1 MPRPQQFYCAY
12 ITFFYDF
19 CQHKRFCYPVPTT
32 APLIFRRGAVQHGRE
47 QSLISRNVM
56 PSIDQINAAVQ
67 QVTELRRLAR
77 DNPALLNALS
87 EVKQLQSR
95 RFAGTYSDLL
105 NQAPY
110 QSAAR
115 FFLAELY
122 GDKDFSQRDE
132 QFFRLSAGLEHFFI
146 VPLMNA
152 AVSLAQLHSLTETLD
167 MAMAQRWLEDPYT
180 DEAARYLRAWRLVN
194 RRPDRLHQLQKVL
207 ELGRILERMTRTPG
221 LQLVLRMMRQPAFL
235 AGLGDL
241 QQFLESG
248 FIAFH
253 AMTQS
258 PEGTASFLNAIESRE
273 SSMITMLFDADV
285 LVCEMEIRQALAR
298 ACNL

>member
-1 MPRPQQFYCAY
+1 
-12 ITFFYDF
+12 
-19 CQHKRFCYPVPTT
+19 
-32 APLIFRRGAVQHGRE
+32 
-47 QSLISRNVM
+47 M

-167 MAMAQRWLEDPYT
+167 MAMAQCWLEDPNT

-194 RRPDRLHQLQKVL
+194 RRPDRLHQLEKVL

-258 PEGTASFLNAIESRE
+258 PEGTASFLNAIQSRE